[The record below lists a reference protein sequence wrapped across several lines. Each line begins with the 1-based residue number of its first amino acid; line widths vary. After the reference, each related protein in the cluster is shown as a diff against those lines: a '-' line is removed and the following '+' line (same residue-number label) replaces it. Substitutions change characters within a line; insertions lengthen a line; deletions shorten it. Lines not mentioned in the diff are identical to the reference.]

1 MTARTHDKAEIVVVG
16 SGIAG
21 STMAVELAGAGLD
34 VLVLEGGPPR
44 AVADMISSQMWGRRL
59 KWGGPPVIGE
69 GNLTGGL
76 TFGMGWG
83 TGGAGAH
90 WYGHWYRHHENDF
103 KVRSL
108 YGRGLD
114 WPIEYEDLRPYYDRA
129 QRYFGVSGDS
139 EQDVWSPS
147 GEAYPMPPM
156 PKNPQF
162 DAIKKGFDA
171 AGLRVA
177 SSSLA
182 INSESYDGRL
192 PCVNDGWCDAGCPI
206 GALANPLV
214 LQWPKA
220 HAAGATLRNHAYVTR
235 VTTDATGKRATGV
248 EYYDADGELNSQP
261 ADIVIVACHTVANIR
276 LLLLSANESH
286 PSGLANG
293 SGMLGHH
300 FMSHAAQIVYG
311 MFEEETE
318 PYRGTTG
325 GTAMCM
331 DGYDDK
337 EPAAGAFGSRTWLI
351 GQAVK
356 PNGLL
361 GIAMGRPEL
370 YGDALDKFLRRAARH
385 FGNMTVMCEE
395 TSVFENRVELD
406 EGRKDTFGMPVAKV
420 INELPAEN
428 VKRSEHAREEGLSV
442 FRAADTSEVWSSAR
456 APMHVMGGTPMGD
469 DPSRSVTD
477 SYGRTH
483 DVDNL
488 FVAGASLYPTCGAVN
503 PTATLAA
510 LVLRTAD
517 HVRENAASLKN

>member
-1 MTARTHDKAEIVVVG
+1 MTARTHDKAEILVVG

-21 STMAVELAGAGLD
+21 STMAAELAEAGLD

-44 AVADMISSQMWGRRL
+44 TVEDMVSSQMWARRL
-59 KWGGPPVIGE
+59 KWGGPPIIGQ
-69 GNLTGGL
+69 GSLANGL

-90 WYGHWYRHHENDF
+90 WYGYWFRHRENDF

-139 EQDVWSPS
+139 EQDIWSPP
-147 GEAYPMPPM
+147 GEAYPMPPL
-156 PKNPQF
+156 PISPQCK
-162 DAIKKGFDA
+162 AIGKGFDA
-171 AGLRVA
+171 VGLRLA
-177 SSSLA
+177 PSTLA

-220 HAAGATLRNHAYVTR
+220 LAAGAKLRNHAYVTR
-235 VTTDATGKRATGV
+235 VTTDASGKRATGV
-248 EYYDADGELNSQP
+248 EYYDANGELNSQP

-300 FMSHAAQIVYG
+300 FMSHAATVIYG

-318 PYRGTTG
+318 PYRGTTSG
-325 GTAMCM
+325 NAMCL

-337 EPAAGAFGSRTWLI
+337 EPVAGAFGSRTWLA
-351 GQAVK
+351 GQTVK

-361 GIAMGRPEL
+361 GMAMSRPDLHGE
-370 YGDALDKFLRRAARH
+370 ALDKFLRQAAKH
-385 FGNMTVMCEE
+385 FGNMTVICEE

-406 EGRKDTFGMPVAKV
+406 GSQKDAFGLPVAKV
-420 INELPAEN
+420 INELPEEN
-428 VKRSEHAREEGLSV
+428 VKRSEHAKEEGLSV
-442 FRAADTSEVWSSAR
+442 LRAANTSEVWSSAL
-456 APMHVMGGTPMGD
+456 APMHVIGGTPMGD

-477 SYGRTH
+477 GYGRTH

-488 FVAGASLYPTCGAVN
+488 FVAGASLFPTCGAVN
-503 PTATLAA
+503 PTGTLAT

-517 HVRENAASLKN
+517 YVRENVASLKN